1 MKAFALIEQNFW
13 KGQGKILDFSSKN
26 VESVT
31 VTEALGRDFMH
42 ALHERPVKLPARTS
56 RKTP

>member
-26 VESVT
+26 VVSVT
-31 VTEALGRDFMH
+31 VTEARGRDFMH
-42 ALHERPVKLPARTS
+42 APHERPPKRPLFFT
-56 RKTP
+56 TE

>member
-31 VTEALGRDFMH
+31 VTEAG
-42 ALHERPVKLPARTS
+42 AEISCTPRTNV
-56 RKTP
+56 P